1 MINQYEPG
9 QLYVLIFNIF
19 DNLEE
24 LSRIKVLTDIIWD
37 VNSDRSKLE
46 QNWRQTEVL
55 LESYEKSRDES
66 LENALSNLKELV
78 NVLSNPNQPN

>member
-9 QLYVLIFNIF
+9 QLYVLIFNIL

-24 LSRIKVLTDIIWD
+24 LSRIKALTDIIWD
-37 VNSDRSKLE
+37 VNLDRSKLE
-46 QNWRQTEVL
+46 ENWRRTEVL

-66 LENALSNLKELV
+66 LDIALSNLKELV
-78 NVLSNPNQPN
+78 NVLSDLS